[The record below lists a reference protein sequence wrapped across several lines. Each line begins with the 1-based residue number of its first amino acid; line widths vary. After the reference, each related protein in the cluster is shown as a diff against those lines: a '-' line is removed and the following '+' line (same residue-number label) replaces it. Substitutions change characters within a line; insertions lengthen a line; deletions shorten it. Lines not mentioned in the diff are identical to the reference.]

1 MKLRIALG
9 VPDHFVP
16 KARYAFRVLLAPYTI
31 DIQWCDL
38 TEVAEHGGC
47 YYGALPIEDIQSKK
61 NVYVMASDPATWDF
75 FKHPENHSALNHY
88 FITDYLG
95 SSLPILFGNANRVNN
110 IQDSHFLAD
119 DLIASAFYWLSDW
132 QEYTRKDRD
141 KHNRLLFKGSLQ
153 EVLGL
158 EYRALVDEYGEYLLQ
173 FLGHDPVTLRSSK
186 TARSI
191 FSHDID
197 RIHKQTAGI
206 IFRETWDYLI
216 LNRLKKPLSKR
227 FKRWIE
233 AFSQYLSPVD
243 AYQESIS
250 QLLEY
255 SREHTLRS
263 TFIFKSIIERHQHDA
278 KDYLKSVYF
287 NQVREQVLFQPFEI
301 GYHSGY
307 LAGSRPD
314 LLQKE
319 WEQLNALLGTQVQ
332 IHRSHYLRYDPNVT
346 FPALA
351 ELGIKVDSSIAWADH
366 IGLRGQ
372 TSHPYPIFDIRS
384 NRELPIMEV
393 PLSVM
398 DTQCFGY
405 MKLSPKQSIE
415 HISRL
420 LNTIKRFNG
429 VVVWNFHHHIH
440 DPLDAPGWITIL
452 EYAYQQAT
460 SSENTSF
467 LDIYNVYRS
476 YYEH

>member
-16 KARYAFRVLLAPYTI
+16 KARYAFRVLLAPYSI

-61 NVYVMASDPATWDF
+61 VVYVMVSKPDTWDF
-75 FKHPENHSALNHY
+75 FNHPGMDTPLNHY
-88 FITDYLG
+88 ITTNYTG
-95 SSLPILFGNANRVNN
+95 SSLPILFGNPNSANFS
-110 IQDSHFLAD
+110 QDSHFLAD

-132 QEYTRKDRD
+132 QEFTRKDRD

-153 EVLGL
+153 QQLGL
-158 EYRALVDEYGEYLLQ
+158 EYRALVDEYGEYLLH
-173 FLGHDPVTLRSSK
+173 FLGYDPGSLRRSK

-197 RIHKQTAGI
+197 RIQKKTLGI
-206 IFRETWDYLI
+206 IVRETWDYVI
-216 LNRLKKPLSKR
+216 LNRLKMPLSKR
-227 FKRWIE
+227 FKRWIQ
-233 AFSQYLSPVD
+233 AIKQYLSPLD

-250 QLLEY
+250 LLLQY
-255 SREHTLRS
+255 SREHKLPS
-263 TFIFKSIIERHQHDA
+263 TILFKSIIERHQHDA
-278 KDYLKSVYF
+278 KDYLKSAYF
-287 NQVREQVLFQPFEI
+287 NQLRDQVLLQPFET

-319 WEQLNALLGTQVQ
+319 WEQLNAHLGTKVQ
-332 IHRSHYLRYDPNVT
+332 IHRSHYLRYDPIVT

-351 ELGIKVDSSIAWADH
+351 KLGIEVDSSIAWADH

-405 MKLSPKQSIE
+405 MKLSPEQSIE

-440 DPLDAPGWITIL
+440 DSLDAPGWITIL
-452 EYAYQQAT
+452 EYAYKQAT
-460 SSENTSF
+460 RSENTSF
-467 LDIYNVYRS
+467 SEIYKAYRS
-476 YYEH
+476 YYEQ